1 MENKLEEPAVQY
13 NYYSLEEYWDIEGS
27 SENKNE
33 YYNGNLVVMQGASL
47 NHNHIV
53 TNLAAL
59 LSSKAKSNGCK
70 MFLNDL
76 RLSISSAN
84 AYVYPDAM
92 IICGEPELTA
102 DKFETVKNPA
112 VLFEVI
118 SKSTEANDRR
128 KFFYFMQMPGVKE
141 IIMINSYEQVKVE
154 VGVKQENGSWQIIT
168 FTSLEDKISLSAFN
182 EQISLCDIYEGVSF
196 D

>member
-1 MENKLEEPAVQY
+1 MENKVEEPAVQY
-13 NYYSLEEYWDIEGS
+13 NFYSLEEYWDIEGS
-27 SENKNE
+27 TENKNE

-53 TNLAAL
+53 TNLAAS
-59 LSSKAKSNGCK
+59 LSSKVKSNGCK

-102 DKFETVKNPA
+102 DKFDTVKKPS
-112 VLFEVI
+112 VIFEVI
-118 SKSTEANDRR
+118 SNSTEANDRR
-128 KFFYFMQMPGVKE
+128 KFFYYMQMQDVKE
-141 IIMINSYEQVKVE
+141 IIMINSYEQVKAE
-154 VGVKQENGSWQIIT
+154 VGVKQENGSWQIT
-168 FTSLEDKISLSAFN
+168 TYTSLEDKIALPFSN
-182 EQISLCDIYEGVSF
+182 EQVSLGDIYEGVTF
-196 D
+196 G

>member
-13 NYYSLEEYWDIEGS
+13 NYYSPEEYWDIEGS
-27 SENKNE
+27 TETKNE

-47 NHNHIV
+47 NHNRIV
-53 TNLAAL
+53 TNLAANIA
-59 LSSKAKSNGCK
+59 SKVKSNGCI
-70 MFLNDL
+70 MYLNDL

-92 IICGEPELTA
+92 IICGEPELTT
-102 DKFETVKNPA
+102 DKFDTVKNPA

-128 KFFYFMQMPGVKE
+128 KFFYYMQMPGVKE
-141 IIMINSYEQVKVE
+141 IVMINSYEQVKVE
-154 VGVKQENGSWQIIT
+154 IGIKQENGSWQIT
-168 FTSLEDKISLSAFN
+168 TYTSLEDKILLSLTG
-182 EQISLCDIYEGVSF
+182 EQISISDIYEGLTF